1 MTLQEAMHERHM
13 VRKYMDKPIEDELIQ
28 QINNRIS
35 ENNVKYSLSMKLV
48 TNNTSGFHALIKLI
62 LAKGVK
68 NFVILAGESQN
79 GLDEKLGYC
88 GTDIMLFAQTLGLN
102 TWWVGGTFNRNVR
115 NMVPG
120 KKVIGIIAV
129 GYGVTQGVPHKSK
142 SYDDVAHYN
151 GEAPSWF
158 KAGVEAALLAPTALN
173 KQNFTVEG
181 NGEKVK
187 IYCNNGSI
195 FSGAD
200 FGIVKYHFELGAGAD
215 SFIWD
220 EA

>member
-13 VRKYMDKPIEDELIQ
+13 VRKYMDKPIEDELVQ

-35 ENNVKYSLSMKLV
+35 KNNVKYSISMKLV
-48 TNNTSGFHALIKLI
+48 TNNTSGFNALIKLI

-68 NFVILAGESQN
+68 NFVILAGENQN

-115 NMVPG
+115 NIVPG

-142 SYDDVAHYN
+142 SYEDVAHYN

-173 KQNFTVEG
+173 KQDFTVEG

-200 FGIVKYHFELGAGAD
+200 LGIVKYHFELGAGTD
-215 SFIWD
+215 SFVWD
-220 EA
+220 EV